1 MQSVLPAWQKL
12 WDSKALTALRLLLEQ
27 FKMMDVKE
35 LIKIFCERL
44 GIQFEANAEGVYAF
58 EVDTFQFVIHDLFEQ
73 RRVALVGDLGM
84 IPEKR
89 SEGLFRLMLEAQHCF
104 RETEGAVFSVD
115 GERDRLT
122 LSRMLSCAEL
132 DDETF
137 FSEVERFVNQIEVW
151 ARIIRDYN
159 GQTEREK
166 DQQGD
171 AETGEPALDIYHRM
185 V

>member
-1 MQSVLPAWQKL
+1 MI
-12 WDSKALTALRLLLEQ
+12 
-27 FKMMDVKE
+27 DVKT
-35 LIKIFCERL
+35 LIKAFCERL
-44 GIQFEANAEGVYAF
+44 GIQSEANAEGIYAF
-58 EVDTFQFVIHDLFEQ
+58 EVDAFEFAVHDLSEQ

-89 SEGLFRLMLEAQHCF
+89 PEGLFRLMLEAQHCF
-104 RETEGAVFSVD
+104 RESEGAIFSID
-115 GERDRLT
+115 GERNRLT

-137 FSEVERFVNQIEVW
+137 FSEVERFVNQIEAW

-159 GQTEREK
+159 GQTERDK
-166 DQQGD
+166 GQQGD
-171 AETGEPALDIYHRM
+171 AKMDESSLDIYHRM

>member
-1 MQSVLPAWQKL
+1 MI
-12 WDSKALTALRLLLEQ
+12 
-27 FKMMDVKE
+27 DVKT
-35 LIKIFCERL
+35 LIKAFCERL
-44 GIQFEANAEGVYAF
+44 GIQSEANTEGIYAF
-58 EVDTFQFVIHDLFEQ
+58 EVDAFEFAVYDLSEQ
-73 RRVALVGDLGM
+73 RRVALVGDLGAV
-84 IPEKR
+84 PSVN

-104 RETEGAVFSVD
+104 RETEGAVFSID

-132 DDETF
+132 DNETF

-159 GQTEREK
+159 GQTGRDK